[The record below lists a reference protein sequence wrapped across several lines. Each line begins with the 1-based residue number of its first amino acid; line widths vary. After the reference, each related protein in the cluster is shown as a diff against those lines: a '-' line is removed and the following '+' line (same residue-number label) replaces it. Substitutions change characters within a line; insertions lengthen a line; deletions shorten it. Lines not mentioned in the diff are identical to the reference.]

1 MVQARSALAESKA
14 ALGTWLAE
22 LEGLEHRL
30 AAGVDSLE
38 RREAVLA
45 ADEAA
50 GLVSLAADAIRAGSQ
65 HLAQLEEGDLRDE
78 LLDIA
83 AAARAAQ
90 RR

>member
-1 MVQARSALAESKA
+1 MAKSKV

-22 LEGLEHRL
+22 LERLEHRL
-30 AAGVDSLE
+30 TAGVDALE

-50 GLVSLAADAIRAGSQ
+50 GLVSLATDAIRAGSL

-78 LLDIA
+78 LRDLA

-90 RR
+90 QR